1 MGRSAD
7 GQGFGEAQTARGL
20 APHAEWRRK
29 NKHAFKT
36 AEECVADRAYGGDS
50 SDSDE
55 DDPEDQYRDP
65 QPPFSPDKSEG
76 MTKSQ
81 LEPYCNAFTAGF
93 YGFTNHDR
101 IHSGTGSGGGVKKVG
116 DAAAADIRRRGIRGA
131 GGEVPPEDMT
141 FLSMEVS
148 EDILV
153 KQMRELCGRYRV
165 GGVPLR
171 PAVLDASAASGSGV
185 PKGKGAGAARRAAKR
200 NNSKTHTAALVRCV
214 LATMTPTE
222 GSARVTANA
231 MHLLSDAAGRAGTH
245 FALRSLVVEFAR
257 LRENQSNTFVT
268 L

>member
-1 MGRSAD
+1 MPKEVRDAQEAAKACKNRDEPPPPVSAEVLD
-7 GQGFGEAQTARGL
+7 ALRGFFEDKEDKEDRYGPLVAWSGGYIDMCEGLGVVPSSTDPLVKDPDKNCFNWSFRGDDPDEVAATNERMYQQHHARVRLRLLRYQEWVEAQTARGL

-55 DDPEDQYRDP
+55 DDPEDEYRDP

-131 GGEVPPEDMT
+131 GGKVPPEDMT
-141 FLSMEVS
+141 FLSM
-148 EDILV
+148 
-153 KQMRELCGRYRV
+153 
-165 GGVPLR
+165 
-171 PAVLDASAASGSGV
+171 
-185 PKGKGAGAARRAAKR
+185 
-200 NNSKTHTAALVRCV
+200 
-214 LATMTPTE
+214 
-222 GSARVTANA
+222 
-231 MHLLSDAAGRAGTH
+231 
-245 FALRSLVVEFAR
+245 
-257 LRENQSNTFVT
+257 
-268 L
+268 